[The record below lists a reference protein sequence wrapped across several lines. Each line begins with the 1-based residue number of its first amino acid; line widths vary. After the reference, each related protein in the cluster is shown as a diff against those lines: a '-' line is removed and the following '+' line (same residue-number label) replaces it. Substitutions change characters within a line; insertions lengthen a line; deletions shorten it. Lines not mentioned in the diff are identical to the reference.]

1 MLKKPLAVTLVAAGV
16 LTGAQSAQAETLRI
30 GFINTLS
37 GGGAIL
43 GIHQINGWK
52 LALEHEGW
60 NKNGDNLGGVP
71 TNMYYGDTQ
80 RKVDVAL
87 RVARKMLRS
96 DKVHMVAGV
105 MWSNILAAVQRP
117 VTRAKRIM
125 MSTNAGWSG
134 MAGKSCSRYF
144 ISTSWNN
151 DQTPEAMGQLM
162 RDEGIGKVFLMS
174 ANYQAGKDMLTGF
187 RRYYKGGKVTGQILY
202 KLGTRDFQAEISR
215 VRAAK
220 PDALFIFAP
229 GGMGIAFMKQWA
241 ASGAGKDIKLYT
253 VFTVDWLTLGPI
265 GKAAVGSYHTNYW
278 AADDKRPSNQK
289 FWKSY
294 VAKYKKPPSHFAA
307 QAYDGPRLIAA
318 ALKKQ
323 GGFDGN
329 VLKLSKTLR
338 KTSYDSIRGPYKYN
352 INGIPIQNFYKRE
365 VVLGA
370 DGRPAIVTRTV
381 VFNNARDS
389 YWRTCKRSERH

>member
-1 MLKKPLAVTLVAAGV
+1 MLKKPLAVTLTAAGV
-16 LTGAQSAQAETLRI
+16 LIGAQAAQGEELRI
-30 GFINTLS
+30 GFINTLT

-52 LALEHEGW
+52 LGLEHEGW
-60 NKNGDNLGGVP
+60 SKNGDKLGGNAVK
-71 TNMYYGDTQ
+71 MYYGDTQ

-87 RVARKMLRS
+87 RVTRRMLRS

-134 MAGKSCSRYF
+134 MAGKSCSKYF

-151 DQTPEAMGQLM
+151 DMTPEAMGQLM
-162 RDEGIGKVFLMS
+162 RDEGLKKVFLLS

-187 RRYYKGGKVTGQILY
+187 RRYYKGGKVAGQILY
-202 KLGTRDFQAEISR
+202 KLGTRDFQPAISR
-215 VRAAK
+215 IKAAK
-220 PDALFIFAP
+220 PDSVFVFAP
-229 GGMGIAFMKQWA
+229 GGMGVAFVKQWS
-241 ASGAGKDIKLYT
+241 ASGAGKNIKLFT

-265 GKAAVGSYHTNYW
+265 GNAAIGSYHTNYW
-278 AADDKRPSNQK
+278 AADDRRPSNQK

-294 VAKYKKPPSHFAA
+294 IAKHKKPPSHFAA
-307 QAYDGPRLIAA
+307 QSYDGPRLIAA

-329 VLKLSKTLR
+329 ILKFSKTLR
-338 KTSYDSIRGPYKYN
+338 KTSYDSIRGPYTYN
-352 INGIPIQNFYKRE
+352 VNGIPVQNFYKRE
-365 VVLGA
+365 VIAGLSGK
-370 DGRPAIVTRTV
+370 PSIVTRTV
-381 VFNNARDS
+381 VFRNHKDS
-389 YWRTCKRSERH
+389 YWRKCKRSERH

>member
-1 MLKKPLAVTLVAAGV
+1 MFTRPLAVTLAAAGV
-16 LTGAQSAQAETLRI
+16 LVGAQAVQAETLRI
-30 GFINTLS
+30 GFINTLT

-52 LALEHEGW
+52 LGLEHEGW
-60 NKNGDNLGGVP
+60 NANGKLGGTKVEM
-71 TNMYYGDTQ
+71 TYGDTQ

-96 DKVHMVAGV
+96 TKVHIVAGV

-117 VTRAKRIM
+117 VVRAKRIM

-134 MAGKSCSRYF
+134 MAGKSCSKYF
-144 ISTSWNN
+144 ITTSWNN
-151 DQTPEAMGQLM
+151 DMTPEAMGQLM
-162 RDEGIGKVFLMS
+162 RDEGLRNVFLLS

-187 RRYYKGGKVTGQILY
+187 KRYYKGGKIAGQILY

-215 VRAAK
+215 IKAAK
-220 PDALFIFAP
+220 PDAVMAFTP
-229 GGMGIAFMKQWA
+229 GGMGIAFVKQWT
-241 ASGAGKDIKLYT
+241 ASGAGKNIKLFT
-253 VFTVDWLTLGPI
+253 VFSVDWLTLGPI
-265 GKAAVGSYHTNYW
+265 GKAAIGTYHTNYW
-278 AADDKRPSNQK
+278 AADDPRPSNQK

-294 VAKYKKPPSHFAA
+294 IAKHKKPPSHFAA

-329 VLKLSKTLR
+329 TLKLNKTMR
-338 KTSYDSIRGPYKYN
+338 KVKYDSIRGPYTYN
-352 INGIPIQNFYKRE
+352 VNGFSIQNFYKRE
-365 VVLGA
+365 VIAGP
-370 DGRPAIVTRTV
+370 GGKPMIVTRTI
-381 VFNNARDS
+381 VFRNHRDA
-389 YWRTCKRSERH
+389 YWRQCKRSERH